1 MNVLGLCAHILA
13 HQAILLCRGAC
24 AHLSQLSGPVLYVT
38 GFLCTCFGSLVRLL
52 CHRAVYA
59 CLSSLCLL
67 SASRRLCALVLA
79 LQACPLHRR
88 ACVSFFVSPGPPSM
102 LWGFFWLPRP
112 TLCATRVLC
121 TGEFC
126 MLRLSMLGL
135 SSLLWAFCRLLSV
148 PQAHCVVEAMVHELF
163 MG

>member
-102 LWGFFWLPRP
+102 LWG
-112 TLCATRVLC
+112 LCALVPLPEASPMCQGVCVHLFCLKQTRRNKSFSC
-121 TGEFC
+121 A
-126 MLRLSMLGL
+126 MK
-135 SSLLWAFCRLLSV
+135 
-148 PQAHCVVEAMVHELF
+148 VVSTT
-163 MG
+163 